1 MAIPNLMGPIQEIV
15 GKYNLKPIATLVTH
29 GHLDHT
35 FTVQP
40 LSDKYE
46 IPAYIHS
53 ADRKTLGDPFR
64 ILTKNGPIELI
75 LKEMGVTKFSE
86 PREVR
91 EVSDLLTLSIAGFD
105 ITVHHAPGHTTGS
118 AVFVVNDEYL
128 LSGDVLFAGAIGRTD
143 LPSGS
148 SADMKKSLEK
158 KILPLSDELIVL
170 PGHGP
175 QSTIGRERKNNPYLQ
190 RSFLDSPSMKG
201 E

>member
-64 ILTKNGPIELI
+64 ILTKDGPIELI

-118 AVFVVNDEYL
+118 AVFVVNDEFL